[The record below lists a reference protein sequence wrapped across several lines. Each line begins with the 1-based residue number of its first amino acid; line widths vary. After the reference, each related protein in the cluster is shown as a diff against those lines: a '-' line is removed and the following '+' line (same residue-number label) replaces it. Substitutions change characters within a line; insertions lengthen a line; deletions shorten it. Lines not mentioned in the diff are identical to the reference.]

1 MPSRQE
7 PVFTQSHEKG
17 GAVTHRPYFDQGE
30 KIVSQPALPVG
41 QKTLQLK
48 KADTQYVHI
57 SVTLGKIL
65 RSN

>member
-1 MPSRQE
+1 MK
-7 PVFTQSHEKG
+7 KG

-30 KIVSQPALPVG
+30 KIVSQPVG

>member
-1 MPSRQE
+1 MK
-7 PVFTQSHEKG
+7 KG